1 MLVPAGLI
9 LLLLALGGRCEDT
22 VAANV
27 GRHTIGRIAEL
38 LSPSEC
44 RRLQGELARPDEVLQ
59 ELEQL
64 SEQNNPIGSSR
75 RHRSARSAR
84 ECSEALQDWLET
96 AGEVTTWDRLA
107 GGLDEIGRPD
117 IARELGKVLNQDR
130 SLELRRN
137 VLEYG
142 RSVQHLTSSLLLEGG
157 GHGGTRARRAPL
169 GGPGGLRFERRPPP
183 PYSRSL
189 LGWLVPLV
197 SGILGGFVA
206 SILFT
211 VAAVFSCRWVQSS
224 AAPEATVAPELEH
237 LLEAAGGEYESK

>member
-1 MLVPAGLI
+1 MLVPTGLI

-44 RRLQGELARPDEVLQ
+44 HRLQGQLARPDEVLQ

-75 RHRSARSAR
+75 RRRSARSAR
-84 ECSEALQDWLET
+84 ECSEALQGWLET

-142 RSVQHLTSSLLLEGG
+142 RSVQHLTSSLLLQGG

-169 GGPGGLRFERRPPP
+169 RGLRFGRRPPP
-183 PYSRSL
+183 PYGRSL

-224 AAPEATVAPELEH
+224 AEPEARVAPELEQ
-237 LLEAAGGEYESK
+237 LLEPAGGEYESK